1 MSSHVYPTP
10 PVAVAPPLQPS
21 QQDDDEVMLQVFAAF
36 GSLYESAAKIHNVCS
51 QAKMIALD
59 AFYDECKLAKPV
71 LQ

>member
-1 MSSHVYPTP
+1 MSSNAYQAP
-10 PVAVAPPLQPS
+10 PLAAAPPLQPS

-51 QAKMIALD
+51 QANLTLES
-59 AFYDECKLAKPV
+59 FYGEYPIAKPV

>member
-1 MSSHVYPTP
+1 MSSQVYQAP

-36 GSLYESAAKIHNVCS
+36 GSLYESAAKIHNICS
-51 QAKMIALD
+51 QGITVE
-59 AFYDECKLAKPV
+59 AFFGEADLAKSY